1 MTKEEVLQTIRAVAK
16 EMLDETR
23 SYFDAEVDGEVY
35 SDMNRLNAILEFN
48 KRLCAAVKSLPDVPD
63 TNDGDTISRQ
73 AAIDKFTVASNQD
86 GAYGYLDTKSAVGIL
101 NDLPSVQPEYEPV
114 TAKDFA
120 NTMSAYTVYRYTEW
134 HGEALALMKEQG
146 VCNMQKEDVIYR
158 EAAIEAMSEAL
169 KRIFPEHREIAEN
182 CLNALPS
189 AQPEQKWIP
198 CSERMPDTGYYLV

>member
-1 MTKEEVLQTIRAVAK
+1 MSEVPEKFEGLLEGEGMTKEEVLQTIKAVAK

-23 SYFDAEVDGEVY
+23 SHFDAEVDGEVY

-63 TNDGDTISRQ
+63 TNDGDMISRQ
-73 AAIDKFTVASNQD
+73 AAIDKFTVESNQD

-146 VCNMQKEDVIYR
+146 FVICKKK
-158 EAAIEAMSEAL
+158 M
-169 KRIFPEHREIAEN
+169 
-182 CLNALPS
+182 
-189 AQPEQKWIP
+189 
-198 CSERMPDTGYYLV
+198 